1 MEQKMIKLYTNR
13 APVSLRVY
21 PGHFATSHSH
31 INYYIDVTTRKTRQS
46 EAAEVAKHL
55 VTLYHASTVVDT
67 IVCVDGT
74 EVIGAYLAEE
84 LSRAGFSSINAHQT
98 IYVITPELVGGQMIF
113 RDNLQPMLAGKHVL
127 LLMATVTTGKTVAR
141 ARECVEYYG
150 GIVQGAAAVFS
161 AVKEAENLEI
171 NALFRMEDIP
181 DYQTFEH
188 RDCPYCKA
196 GEKLEAIV
204 NSYGYSKL

>member
-1 MEQKMIKLYTNR
+1 MEQRMIKLHSTR
-13 APVSLRVY
+13 APVALRVF

-31 INYYIDVTTRKTRQS
+31 INYYIDITTLKTRQS

-55 VTLYHASTVVDT
+55 VSMYHASTVVDT

-98 IYVITPELVGGQMIF
+98 IYIITPEQAGSQMIF

-141 ARECVEYYG
+141 ACECVEYYG

-161 AVKEAENLEI
+161 AVQEAEGLEI
-171 NALFRMEDIP
+171 NALFRKEDIP
-181 DYQTFEH
+181 DYQTFGHHE
-188 RDCPYCKA
+188 CPYCKA
-196 GEKLEAIV
+196 GAKLEAIV